1 MDSKKLEYLL
11 KIAENQSITEAAKQL
26 YLSQPALSQVVS
38 SFEKAYDTKLFER
51 RNGRLFLTYTGEL
64 ILQAAK
70 EHQFL
75 ENNLKNQIEDAKSS
89 RTGRLRIGLS
99 PGRTLHFLPVILPDF
114 RREFPQLQL
123 EIDTRAGTGYETMVA
138 EGDLDIA
145 FVMDSAD
152 VPSRIKNA
160 LVYEPLFVYYCL
172 LAAPPHHPI
181 ARETEGI
188 FDWRERPAIDLN
200 RVRDEPFI
208 GTSHSRRNA
217 QWMDGIYQSYG
228 FVPHETIL
236 LSEESAVFNLVQ
248 AGIGFA
254 LMQDH
259 FAFAL
264 KHGAFFRLDKDNS
277 ATTLCAIYRKD
288 VFLTRTMRTFINLV
302 KEHTTMGTLNAI
314 H

>member
-11 KIAENQSITEAAKQL
+11 KIAETQSITEAAKQL
-26 YLSQPALSQVVS
+26 YLSQPALSQVVNS
-38 SFEKAYDTKLFER
+38 LEKAYDTKIFER
-51 RNGRLFLTYTGEL
+51 RNGKLVLTYPGEL
-64 ILQAAK
+64 MVQAAK

-75 ENNLKNQIEDAKSS
+75 ENNLKNQIDDAKSLK
-89 RTGRLRIGLS
+89 TGKLRIGLS

-114 RREFPQLQL
+114 QRDFPNIQL
-123 EIDTRAGTGYETMVA
+123 EIDTRANSGFETMVA

-152 VPSRIKNA
+152 IPSRIKSA

-172 LAAPPHHPI
+172 LAAPPSHPI
-181 ARETEGI
+181 AREADGV
-188 FDWRERPAIDLN
+188 FDWRKRPPIDLN
-200 RVRDEPFI
+200 RVRNEPFI
-208 GTSHSRRNA
+208 GTTHSRRNDR
-217 QWMDGIYQSYG
+217 WMEGIYQSYG
-228 FVPHETIL
+228 FVPRETIL
-236 LSEESAVFNLVQ
+236 LSEESAIFNLVQ

-254 LMQDH
+254 LIQDH

-277 ATTLCAIYRKD
+277 ATTLCAIYRRD
-288 VFLTRTMRTFINLV
+288 IFLTQTMRCFINLV

-314 H
+314 S